1 MMLGCFKGVETR
13 HANEQTI
20 EGRMESMPNT
30 KEKQWTVM
38 VYLAGD
44 NNLDSAGVIDLKE
57 MKKVGST
64 DQVNVI
70 AQFDRQGKDIDTNRY
85 YIRKGG
91 TLAKDVVKSLG
102 ETNMGDPK
110 VLEDFVTWGVEN
122 YPARNYLLVLW
133 NHGAGWD
140 DANLYD
146 GDVFSGAAPPVS
158 RKNQLLASGSAV
170 TRGLKPLP
178 FALARAALSRT
189 SRALFRTSVE
199 KTIKSRAIAFDDQAQ
214 DFLDNIELKRVMTR
228 IKKSLKRPIDVL
240 GMDACL
246 MSMTEVAYQMRDVA
260 NYTVGSEETEPGEGW
275 PYDRILKT
283 LAANPSMIP
292 EDVSKLIVTQY
303 IASYKA
309 SDNVTQSAVRLAN
322 LKSLMSAVSGLG
334 KSLLN
339 ALSDPSQQS
348 AITTVRAQVQEYS
361 RPYDDYC
368 DLLDLCG
375 LLENSLTDNKV
386 LTACNTVK
394 ASAADAIVA
403 SGYKGSTVNKSHG
416 LSIYF
421 PKRRLS
427 TLYKT
432 LDFTKS
438 STWDEFLKAYITGLK
453 K

>member
-1 MMLGCFKGVETR
+1 
-13 HANEQTI
+13 
-20 EGRMESMPNT
+20 
-30 KEKQWTVM
+30 
-38 VYLAGD
+38 
-44 NNLDSAGVIDLKE
+44 
-57 MKKVGST
+57 
-64 DQVNVI
+64 
-70 AQFDRQGKDIDTNRY
+70 
-85 YIRKGG
+85 
-91 TLAKDVVKSLG
+91 
-102 ETNMGDPK
+102 
-110 VLEDFVTWGVEN
+110 
-122 YPARNYLLVLW
+122 
-133 NHGAGWD
+133 
-140 DANLYD
+140 
-146 GDVFSGAAPPVS
+146 
-158 RKNQLLASGSAV
+158 
-170 TRGLKPLP
+170 
-178 FALARAALSRT
+178 
-189 SRALFRTSVE
+189 
-199 KTIKSRAIAFDDQAQ
+199 
-214 DFLDNIELKRVMTR
+214 
-228 IKKSLKRPIDVL
+228 
-240 GMDACL
+240 
-246 MSMTEVAYQMRDVA
+246 
-260 NYTVGSEETEPGEGW
+260 
-275 PYDRILKT
+275 
-283 LAANPSMIP
+283 
-292 EDVSKLIVTQY
+292 VTQY